1 MDLSDLSGRRL
12 LAFGKGM
19 MRSVWRAYN
28 RFNDTDSW
36 AIASHMAM
44 TALMALFPFL
54 IFLTAFA
61 GFLDLGDLGQTSV
74 SLVFD
79 AWPETIAGPITREV
93 RSVLTVP
100 RGDLLTIGILLAI
113 YFASNGVEA
122 MRLGLSRAYGAE
134 EHRNFV
140 VLRLQSIVFVLIGT
154 LALLTLALLVAV
166 GPVVWSY
173 VQRQEVVHDLTGLA
187 DRSGLSS
194 WSFYSFVT
202 SKIGILVRY
211 VITVAVLTFALV
223 VAHKWLPSGHRALRD
238 LVPGIAVTIAAWI
251 VGAVIF
257 ATYLGNFG
265 NYASTYAGL
274 AGVMTALVFLY
285 LLAAIFLFGAS
296 LNAARIEHRL
306 TRALVHP
313 EEQAR

>member
-1 MDLSDLSGRRL
+1 MDTPALSTHAVYL
-12 LAFGKGM
+12 FVKGFI
-19 MRSVWRAYN
+19 RSTWRAVN
-28 RFNDTDSW
+28 RFNDTDGW

-61 GFLDLGDLGQTSV
+61 GFLDLGDLGRSSV
-74 SLVFD
+74 SLLFE
-79 AWPETIAGPITREV
+79 AWPTSVAGPITREINT
-93 RSVLTVP
+93 VLTVP

-122 MRLGLSRAYGAE
+122 MRLGLTRAYGSA

-140 VLRLQSIVFVLIGT
+140 ILRLQSIVFVLIGT
-154 LALLTLALLVAV
+154 LAILTLALLVAV
-166 GPVVWSY
+166 GPVAWTF
-173 VQRQEVVHDLTGLA
+173 VQERTVVHDLSGLA
-187 DRSGLSS
+187 ESSGLSS
-194 WSFYSFVT
+194 WSFYGFVT
-202 SKIGILVRY
+202 SKLGVFVRY
-211 VITVAVLTFALV
+211 VVTIAVLGGALI
-223 VAHKWLPSGHRALRD
+223 VAHKWLPAGHRSLRD
-238 LVPGIAVTIAAWI
+238 VLPGIVVTLLAWI
-251 VGAVIF
+251 VGAIGF
-257 ATYLGNFG
+257 ATYLGRFA

-306 TRALVHP
+306 TKAMTEP
-313 EEQAR
+313 EPS